1 MAETTKID
9 WMKKLAKMPGA
20 VTGDYDPFAHTLS
33 FGTPSVDFIFGKT
46 WGLPLGYTAIL
57 WGPSKG
63 GKSLLANSLI
73 GQLHKDDPTA
83 FAVKFN
89 TEMREEGQLGKKNQE
104 MWGIDPNRYMAFDT
118 NAPDEIFDKI
128 ENDINAMCQEGLN
141 LKLIIIDSIT
151 DVVGRRAMND
161 NTVMTQ
167 QRGDDALTIQEGL
180 KRIRKVIRRNR
191 IALVLTAHARAEQD
205 PLEIMRGNVLKM
217 AGANYLKH
225 FSEYFIFVAP
235 NKSKD
240 GKTDLSGN
248 KLVNDEY
255 ADTQETSER
264 IGHKIRATM
273 KESSVGVIGRTA
285 EFTLNYTKGIVNKE
299 EEVFLLGINR
309 KVIKRPN
316 NRTYVLGDRKWT
328 GQAEMIAAI
337 KNDPLVYE
345 SIIKELR
352 RIDLDGS
359 YGETIVGSATM
370 DDVEA
375 EESLAE

>member
-118 NAPDEIFDKI
+118 NAPDEVFDKI